1 MWKKLSFGEPALE
14 MLLFIDSA
22 VYSKADECLPNHRQT
37 CREGYRLQS
46 QRALVETKARAKRRV
61 NTE

>member
-22 VYSKADECLPNHRQT
+22 VYSEADECLPNHRQT
-37 CREGYRLQS
+37 CREGFSSYR
-46 QRALVETKARAKRRV
+46 ARERW
-61 NTE
+61 